1 MSRPPALSASRA
13 KEYQQCPLKFR
24 YSVVDGLRQP
34 PTEATVKGTVVHKVL
49 EDLFTL
55 PAAERTPAAAQDML
69 PKA

>member
-49 EDLFTL
+49 E
-55 PAAERTPAAAQDML
+55 M
-69 PKA
+69 